1 MTTSLPAS
9 HSPAQSGESRAIAV
23 KLWDNLGAVETIW
36 RALEADAVL
45 TPYQSFDWLN
55 LLVAAGGEPDGRI
68 AIATLEHGGKVV
80 GLLPLLIERKLMTKR
95 ARMLG
100 THQANADWM
109 ICAEGFRPSVEE
121 LSTVFRQVSHQ
132 VGGIDLMSFE
142 NQPARWAGMDN
153 PLLQFPHALSPSNL
167 YTKDISGAA
176 LPYVENGVSSKHRA
190 SLRRARRQL
199 ETALGPVRLITV
211 RDEATLETIHAA
223 FIEQRSARFAVKG
236 IDNIFAR
243 APFVE
248 LFKKATLSSF
258 GAARPTLWVHALMVG
273 DEVIATSWGT
283 TAGNHYSQYINST
296 SSGEAGRFRLMPM
309 LVTDL
314 MDELLAAKITSF
326 DMGLG
331 DFEYKREWTKPE
343 QVFNSLI
350 PLTLQG
356 RLFATL
362 LRLRDSVKRT
372 IKQTPILWDVA
383 RNVRLAIFRL
393 RGGGKEQ

>member
-1 MTTSLPAS
+1 M
-9 HSPAQSGESRAIAV
+9 
-23 KLWDNLGAVETIW
+23 
-36 RALEADAVL
+36 L
-45 TPYQSFDWLN
+45 TPYQRFDWLN
-55 LLVAAGGEPDGRI
+55 LLIEAGGEPEGRVL
-68 AIATLEHGGKVV
+68 IATLEWGGKVV
-80 GLLPLLIERKLMTKR
+80 GLLPLLIERRLSVKR

-109 ICAEGFRPSVEE
+109 ICVPGFQPSKDE
-121 LSTVFRQVSHQ
+121 LSKIFDQISQ
-132 VGGIDLMSFE
+132 QAGGIDLMSFE

-153 PLLQFPHALSPSNL
+153 PLLQFAHALSPSNL
-167 YTKDISGAA
+167 YTKDITGAVQPYIEHSVSG
-176 LPYVENGVSSKHRA
+176 KHRA

-199 ETALGPVRLITV
+199 EAAMGPVRLITV

-223 FIEQRSARFAVKG
+223 FLEQRSARFAVKG

-248 LFKKATLSSF
+248 LFIKGAKNSF
-258 GAARPTLWVHALMVG
+258 GAARPLIWVHALMVE
-273 DEVIATSWGT
+273 DEVSATSWGT

-314 MDELLAAKITSF
+314 MDELLAIGITSF

-343 QVFNSLI
+343 QVFNSMI
-350 PLTLQG
+350 PLTAKG
-356 RLFATL
+356 RLFAAL
-362 LRLRDSVKRT
+362 LRQRDSVKRT
-372 IKQTPILWDVA
+372 IKQTPILWDAA